1 MKVILKDFERAAMNA
16 VNHVFPEVCVIGCSF
31 HFRQAL
37 MRRVQQEGLKSV
49 YEKDSRYPSART
61 WLRIVM
67 AISMLPAFA
76 VPLVWNEVKNAFT
89 TGDNVLDVKLQ
100 AFAQYF

>member
-1 MKVILKDFERAAMNA
+1 
-16 VNHVFPEVCVIGCSF
+16 
-31 HFRQAL
+31 
-37 MRRVQQEGLKSV
+37 
-49 YEKDSRYPSART
+49 
-61 WLRIVM
+61 M

-76 VPLVWNEVKNAFT
+76 VPLVWNEVKNAFS